1 VDVVGGS
8 GKGQVNQGEYGSAHY
23 TALGVAVALGDGQAA
38 NGAARG
44 DFIERDAV
52 LQREAV
58 ALKVGACLVDVF
70 KYGHFR
76 SSCFFTLYVN
86 NAKMQYGN
94 TAQYGSNAATL
105 EFFDLNLGSLATWVK
120 ARILWMLAL
129 PCGVFIASCIL
140 QIPWLSSE
148 ACQPAFA

>member
-1 VDVVGGS
+1 MFSNTGIFDPPV
-8 GKGQVNQGEYGSAHY
+8 
-23 TALGVAVALGDGQAA
+23 
-38 NGAARG
+38 
-44 DFIERDAV
+44 
-52 LQREAV
+52 
-58 ALKVGACLVDVF
+58 
-70 KYGHFR
+70 
-76 SSCFFTLYVN
+76 FFTLYVN

-94 TAQYGSNAATL
+94 TAQYGGNAATL
-105 EFFDLNLGSLATWVK
+105 ECFDLNRGSLATWAK